1 MLKPPR
7 PYHLRRMRLSDISSI
22 MSIEYDAFPAPWHES
37 AYQYEIS
44 ENRLANYQ
52 VLSVAEADLP
62 RKLIGYSGFWL
73 MAGEAHVSTIA
84 VDMAWRGR
92 GLGSL
97 LLLNL
102 LVEAYSLNAELAT
115 LEVRRSNIAAQS
127 LYLDFQFKI
136 VGGRRRY
143 YQGKEDAIIMTVDP
157 LDRMYRSF
165 LHQKER
171 ELYQRIGAGD
181 MDSRD
186 KGTAIRETGND

>member
-1 MLKPPR
+1 
-7 PYHLRRMRLSDISSI
+7 

-186 KGTAIRETGND
+186 KGTAIKETGND